1 MYAISIDETKCTV
14 CGECVKMCPSEV
26 YKIENGR
33 LVVGNADDCSN
44 CQSCIAVCEPGAI
57 TITEM

>member
-1 MYAISIDETKCTV
+1 MYVITVDGTKCTV

-33 LVVGNADDCSN
+33 LIVGNADDCSF
-44 CQSCIAVCEPGAI
+44 CQSCISVCVPNAI
-57 TITEM
+57 TVTEI